1 MLAVF
6 FDEPTVLS
14 KRKRLTYFGKGK
26 RNEMKMC
33 NHKIAK
39 VITTGN
45 HTPSALI
52 SEAYAS

>member
-1 MLAVF
+1 
-6 FDEPTVLS
+6 
-14 KRKRLTYFGKGK
+14 
-26 RNEMKMC
+26 MKMC

-52 SEAYAS
+52 REAYAS